1 MNVLNN
7 LIARVNKRASLRTR
21 LLGGFLGI
29 ALVAIFAIAFFQYSA
44 TAANDV
50 SKQASR
56 RTQSIAAAEGLKREV
71 AASSLVIYEAVLGGS
86 SDGENR
92 WAEAS
97 PGLARAVNRVERSV
111 AGDARGQALLSD
123 VGVDLALL
131 RVAQDRVLRASETTD
146 LNEGLA
152 EASLARSKI
161 AAGLNELID
170 REEGRIAI
178 LGRDSA
184 AAQGRLT
191 VLGVG
196 AALSVAIAAV
206 VLALLAHTNVIAP
219 LLSLRH
225 GLSKISAGDFGSRVF
240 VGGRDEIGGLAEDL
254 NQMAD
259 NLEKTTKGQRQKYS
273 QLTNLYKM
281 SKAITAHRDLDDLLS
296 EVLHQSLSLI
306 GAETGSIMLIERD
319 LDQLVIRAAKGLD
332 ERTIKTT
339 RVKLGEGISG
349 AVAVTGKAL
358 MIKDEEHRVDQ
369 GSRAKDA
376 LSVPLV
382 ANEKVIGVINANNRA
397 DGKFDRDDLRF
408 FSTIAGQIAAAVA
421 NTTLVQDTQRA
432 YFETIKVLAAAI
444 DAKDKYTYGHSERVA
459 KYAVTIARQMGLPDE
474 DVTRIEAAAY
484 LHDIGKIG
492 VPDSV
497 LTKDGR
503 LTDEEFAM
511 IKNHPVMAAEI
522 LEHIN
527 FPWGNIIPGVRG
539 HHERFDG
546 HGYPDGLAGYDIPFD
561 ARIIA
566 VADTFDAMTSNRPY
580 RKALDKNVAITELVK
595 GRGTQLEH
603 EAVDAFIPAL
613 LTTLMSSLP
622 GGIEDRLE
630 FSAGEGD
637 EAKAALDNAAAAG
650 RTL

>member
-123 VGVDLALL
+123 VGVDLARL

-161 AAGLNELID
+161 AAGLNEFID

-178 LGRDSA
+178 LERDSA

-358 MIKDEEHRVDQ
+358 MIKDEEDRVDQ